1 MDFIRCASRMA
12 LQAKL
17 SVVGWRLQPMCRDKS
32 MRRMTIILFLR
43 ESSEFGPPQTTHGIF
58 MRRLE
63 NFLRALEVKRMQI

>member
-1 MDFIRCASRMA
+1 MA

-17 SVVGWRLQPMCRDKS
+17 SVVGRRAQPMCRDKS

-58 MRRLE
+58 IRRLE
-63 NFLRALEVKRMQI
+63 NFLRSFEDQHFLKIHYTGIL